1 MMDYFIVQL
10 ARSEYEERVRKAEM
24 ELMAKRRQLEEPGV
38 MSRMLFRLGEWLES
52 VGARLKAH
60 YQPTS
65 LRQPYHGGHA
75 R

>member
-24 ELMAKRRQLEEPGV
+24 ELMAKRRQLEEPGM

-65 LRQPYHGGHA
+65 LRQTYHGGHA